1 MKYSSKQEE
10 EDRDDIESLSSSTYA
25 RYMNSCRAEPLRDD
39 TRDERSQGNFG
50 CIRTTAI

>member
-25 RYMNSCRAEPLRDD
+25 RYVNSCRVEPLRD

>member
-1 MKYSSKQEE
+1 MKYSSERE
-10 EDRDDIESLSSSTYA
+10 AEDRDDIESLSSSTYA
-25 RYMNSCRAEPLRDD
+25 RYANSCRAEPLRN